1 MALDQTDATKKQD
14 DKPFVSSL
22 GTGREGF
29 HAEIT
34 EYCLRIGER
43 SPEDFIRH
51 FSCAHIMKALES
63 RPTERSRIVSEAT
76 GIHDKV
82 AHKMS
87 PVASGEALQIA
98 LDEKVT
104 TPADIVRL
112 FHPDD
117 RQRYL
122 DRKALWKFTVEGQP
136 WKASPSNKT
145 QFERAKS
152 YIAFLLNRALANR
165 LLTHEE
171 MVNALTVQKL
181 ALMLPKEQ
189 LGAIIQMAL
198 GQKEKFSEEHLL
210 RAVPP
215 DVLVQHI
222 PLDYIWDRV
231 VTPLIAERH
240 DYVTPSAP
248 AAPAI
253 ASWAPEADEA
263 GEVVVPSSPAPDS
276 STANPADLVSDD
288 EIMEDDVLVE
298 ETASNPASTEAAAS
312 AKKSAAESGG
322 KAKVG

>member
-1 MALDQTDATKKQD
+1 MALEQTDGSKKQD
-14 DKPFVSSL
+14 DKPFVSAL

-29 HAEIT
+29 HAEII
-34 EYCLRIGER
+34 EYCLRVGER
-43 SPEDFIRH
+43 SAEDFIRH

-87 PVASGEALQIA
+87 PLASGEALQIA

-104 TPADIVRL
+104 TPSEIVRL

-136 WKASPSNKT
+136 WKATPSNKT

-152 YIAFLLNRALANR
+152 YIAFVLNRALANR
-165 LLTHEE
+165 LLSHEE
-171 MVNALTVQKL
+171 LVSAITVQKM
-181 ALMLPKEQ
+181 ALMLPKDQ
-189 LGAIIQMAL
+189 LGAIIQIAL
-198 GQKEKFSEEHLL
+198 DQKEKFSEEHLL
-210 RAVPP
+210 KATPT

-240 DYVTPSAP
+240 EYVERATSATPSWTP
-248 AAPAI
+248 AA
-253 ASWAPEADEA
+253 DEN
-263 GEVVVPSSPAPDS
+263 EVEVPSTPNPSAGASPTD
-276 STANPADLVSDD
+276 VVGEDD
-288 EIMEDDVLVE
+288 ITEDDVLIE
-298 ETASNPASTEAAAS
+298 DPSSPGASAEASAAPSVRKASSSEAA
-312 AKKSAAESGG
+312 KLKLG
-322 KAKVG
+322 